1 MTRQKDLLH
10 ISRESQSGT
19 VLMVSMIVLLL
30 LSMIGISGSQTT
42 NLEEKMAG
50 NDYDRNI
57 AFQAAEEALRSG
69 EIVIDGLINLSSFDG
84 TQNAVGRFSQSQRP
98 DHTLNNTWNNSSAQA
113 VRVMPLVATQPRF
126 FIHYLGNQPSDP
138 LDPSS
143 DPISIFRIVARGT
156 GRKNTSRVLLQAYIG
171 RQI

>member
-1 MTRQKDLLH
+1 MTSQIIHMKLSLAR
-10 ISRESQSGT
+10 QSGA

-30 LSMIGISGSQTT
+30 LSMIGVTGSQTT

-57 AFQAAEEALRSG
+57 AFQAAEEALRSA
-69 EIVIDGLINLSSFDG
+69 ELVIDGLADLASFDG
-84 TQNAVGRFSQSQRP
+84 SQNAAGRFSQTQRP
-98 DHTLNNTWNNSSAQA
+98 NLATNNTWDNSSAQA
-113 VRVMPLVATQPRF
+113 LRVMPLVTTQPRF

-156 GRKNTSRVLLQAYIG
+156 GRKNTTRVFLQAYIG
-171 RQI
+171 RPI